1 MHREFLP
8 TRGIPG
14 PAYTPG
20 REITLQAEV
29 TNNDLEPLPTIPQ
42 EQRTAV
48 RNLSLLAPSRRQTAL
63 KDYSDVSLPTCIVSG
78 CFRLIILYIQN
89 RKFFATLEAALKR
102 ITRRLLPCLGASR
115 IFTLCFAL
123 LANSANAVELLSP
136 HECEIID
143 NYQKSEDMTFADR
156 FSMMVHQRE
165 FCFSEGEV
173 CRAKLHKRTEDYF
186 LVVAGEKRFPSTEIA
201 FVAEDALLKT
211 LEKIRS
217 VTGVRAIFEKP
228 KNADNFIFLVFVD
241 KDFASR
247 RFQEHLDAWIAPP
260 SVAANSEEKH
270 QLETF
275 FKEFLK
281 TDQSC
286 VAINHLKSHGRI
298 ERAQVWIRTDIDE
311 VTMRRCISEE
321 FYNTFGISEGVEVGS
336 IFDYEF
342 SHSQGDVEL
351 SDFDLLLLKI
361 LYRDEFGV
369 GTLIEETKSSVEELI
384 DSSCPKNS

>member
-1 MHREFLP
+1 M
-8 TRGIPG
+8 
-14 PAYTPG
+14 
-20 REITLQAEV
+20 
-29 TNNDLEPLPTIPQ
+29 
-42 EQRTAV
+42 
-48 RNLSLLAPSRRQTAL
+48 
-63 KDYSDVSLPTCIVSG
+63 
-78 CFRLIILYIQN
+78 
-89 RKFFATLEAALKR
+89 TLEAALKR
-102 ITRRLLPCLGASR
+102 VKRRLLPCLGASQ

-123 LANSANAVELLSP
+123 LANNANAVELLSP
-136 HECEIID
+136 RECEIID

-165 FCFSEGEV
+165 FCFSEGGV
-173 CRAKLHKRTEDYF
+173 CSAKLHKRTEDYF
-186 LVVAGEKRFPSTEIA
+186 LVVRGEKRFPSTEIA

-211 LEKIRS
+211 LEEISS

-247 RFQEHLDAWIAPP
+247 RFQEHLNAWIAPP
-260 SVAANSEEKH
+260 SVAANSEEKG
-270 QLETF
+270 QLEALF
-275 FKEFLK
+275 REFLK

-286 VAINHLKSHGRI
+286 VAINHLTTHGRI
-298 ERAQVWIRTDIDE
+298 ERAQIWIRTDIDE

-384 DSSCPKNS
+384 GSSCPEKS